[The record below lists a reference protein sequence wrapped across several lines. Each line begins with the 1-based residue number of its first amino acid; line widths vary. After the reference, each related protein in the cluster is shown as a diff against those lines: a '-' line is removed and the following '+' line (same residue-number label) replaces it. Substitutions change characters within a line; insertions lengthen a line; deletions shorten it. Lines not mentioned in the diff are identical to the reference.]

1 MSLHRRILR
10 TASVASAALAIIA
23 LSACSTASTDA
34 ATAGSD
40 TGLATVTA
48 GKLTIATGQPAY
60 FPWVIDDAPESGEG
74 FEAAVGY
81 AVAAQL
87 GFAQE
92 DVIWT
97 RTTFDGAIAPG
108 PKDFDFNLQQFT
120 ITDDRAQAVD
130 FSSPYYT
137 TTQAVVTTSAS
148 PAADATTIEELTG
161 FSVGVASGTT
171 SYTVYQEQSGV
182 EPQVFNSNDDAVLAL
197 QSGQIDALVV
207 DLPTAFYLSGAVL
220 DGGKILGTFA
230 DTTGGDN
237 FGLVLA
243 KDSELTTAVTAAVD
257 ALRAD
262 GTLDELV
269 ATWLTT
275 GADVPVLQ

>member
-1 MSLHRRILR
+1 
-10 TASVASAALAIIA
+10 VASAALAIIA